1 MIFREK
7 QTLESNQIGSKCPS
21 TSMAKRLLLNVLLS
35 VLGDY
40 IEGLSEDNLKL
51 GVWSG
56 EISLNNLQLNRTIL
70 QRLNLPV
77 VIAHGSVKSLHVVIP
92 WATLESNPVK
102 IRIDGVLLQIGPLD
116 LSILDAED
124 LTVRALAVKQ
134 FKLQEIDKVFERAAE
149 ARATAGKD
157 GQSSTYWQRLTAKIV
172 DNIEITLTNLHVR
185 YEDSMTIP
193 GRCFSF
199 GVSLDTFSLTT
210 RNKDWK
216 ESFVARVSKLID
228 DILILL
234 ASIMIFVLF
243 I

>member
-1 MIFREK
+1 
-7 QTLESNQIGSKCPS
+7 
-21 TSMAKRLLLNVLLS
+21 MAKRLLLNVLLS

-56 EISLNNLQLNRTIL
+56 EISLNNLHLNRTIL

-77 VIAHGSVKSLHVVIP
+77 VIAHGSVKSLHVQIP
-92 WATLESNPVK
+92 WATLESNPLK
-102 IRIDGVLLQIGPLD
+102 IRIDGVFLQIGPLN
-116 LSILDAED
+116 LSKLDAEE

-134 FKLQEIDKVFERAAE
+134 LKLQEIDRIYERVAAE
-149 ARATAGKD
+149 AHAASGQDGKN
-157 GQSSTYWQRLTAKIV
+157 SSYWQRLTTKIV

-199 GVSLDTFSLTT
+199 GVTLDTFSLTT
-210 RNKDWK
+210 RDKDWR
-216 ESFVARVSKLID
+216 ESFVSRVNVFISISTQIPQLIPQTLYL
-228 DILILL
+228 LIYRTRR
-234 ASIMIFVLF
+234 FTNR
-243 I
+243 